1 MNFGKK
7 KENNPKSLAL
17 RSWLNQ
23 LRYIHAVRY
32 HVAIINNGE
41 KNICNE
47 IYSGLDFLM
56 LELCMLS
63 SSFGLCTSP
72 KFSLMHVYALIEN
85 NVIF

>member
-17 RSWLNQ
+17 RGWLNQ
-23 LRYIHAVRY
+23 LWYIHAVLY

-41 KNICNE
+41 KNIYNE
-47 IYSGLDFLM
+47 RYNGLDFLM

-63 SSFGLCTSP
+63 SSFVLCTSP
-72 KFSLMHVYALIEN
+72 KFSLMHV
-85 NVIF
+85 

>member
-17 RSWLNQ
+17 RGWLNQ
-23 LRYIHAVRY
+23 LWYIHAVLY

-41 KNICNE
+41 KNIYNE
-47 IYSGLDFLM
+47 RYNGLDFLM

-63 SSFGLCTSP
+63 SSFVLGTSP
-72 KFSLMHVYALIEN
+72 KFSLMHV
-85 NVIF
+85 